1 MLIQY
6 PQIEE
11 YAPLPNE
18 VLSEARSPWTIRIAA
33 RRSKLLPVVKFILL
47 HSPRLQ
53 PIPEPL
59 VSQPSSSQTRPFL
72 SETLIIENL
81 FKSGNNFTP
90 SFPGSVE
97 PPAPS
102 VEPGN
107 NLLEKGTSGE
117 PSVRELKSPVPS
129 TSTQV
134 LVFIIRIAI
143 LTSTN

>member
-11 YAPLPNE
+11 YTPLPRE

-33 RRSKLLPVVKFILL
+33 RRNKLLPVVTFIFLS
-47 HSPRLQ
+47 SPRLQ

-59 VSQPSSSQTRPFL
+59 VSQPSSSQTGQLLSGQLL
-72 SETLIIENL
+72 SETQIIESL

-90 SFPGSVE
+90 SFPGSAE
-97 PPAPS
+97 PPAPL
-102 VEPGN
+102 VEPGKN
-107 NLLEKGTSGE
+107 PEEDGTSGE
-117 PSVRELKSPVPS
+117 PGERELISPVPS

-134 LVFIIRIAI
+134 
-143 LTSTN
+143 